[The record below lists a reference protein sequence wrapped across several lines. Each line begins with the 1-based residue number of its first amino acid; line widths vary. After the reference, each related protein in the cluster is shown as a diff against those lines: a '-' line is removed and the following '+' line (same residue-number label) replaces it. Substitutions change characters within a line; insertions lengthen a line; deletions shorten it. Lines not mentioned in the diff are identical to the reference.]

1 MKVEWKVHIPGQS
14 PVHLLPHLV
23 DPLCARAV
31 SFCQIVQSRCVP
43 ASRNTRLQEGEPLS
57 QLQYTTHL
65 GDEHQQILRL
75 PQLLPTH
82 PSVLHPGEV
91 RVVPQLSHLFS
102 WYSAW
107 SWLPPVIHNTDC
119 AEGPRQAFCLLAYLT
134 VAPDQIW
141 GRNLSSLSLI
151 FHLQCKDNKWISN

>member
-1 MKVEWKVHIPGQS
+1 M
-14 PVHLLPHLV
+14 
-23 DPLCARAV
+23 
-31 SFCQIVQSRCVP
+31 P

-91 RVVPQLSHLFS
+91 LSIA
-102 WYSAW
+102 SAVT
-107 SWLPPVIHNTDC
+107 P
-119 AEGPRQAFCLLAYLT
+119 F
-134 VAPDQIW
+134 
-141 GRNLSSLSLI
+141 
-151 FHLQCKDNKWISN
+151 